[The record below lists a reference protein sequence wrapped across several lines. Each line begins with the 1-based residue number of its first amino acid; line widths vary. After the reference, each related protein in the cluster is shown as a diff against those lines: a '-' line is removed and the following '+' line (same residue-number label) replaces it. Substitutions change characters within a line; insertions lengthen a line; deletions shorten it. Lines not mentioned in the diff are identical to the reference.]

1 MLTLAILV
9 AMTLL
14 QSRNKNNQTMTTDLS
29 YNKRFVFGPNNIAP
43 ENLGTIKRILRIKTC
58 AVYEHHA
65 CANECESFP
74 FLNKSEWKDHLN
86 DKCSIC
92 GLHRFNLLKVT
103 AKASI
108 PTPRR
113 KYYVFGISSAIKRY

>member
-1 MLTLAILV
+1 MLTLGLVFAI
-9 AMTLL
+9 TSL
-14 QSRNKNNQTMTTDLS
+14 QGRNKNKQTLTTTLS

-43 ENLGTIKRILRIKTC
+43 ENVGTIKRILRIKIC
-58 AVYEHHA
+58 AVYEHHP
-65 CANECESFP
+65 CVNECECFP
-74 FLNKSEWKDHLN
+74 FLYKSQWKDHLN

-108 PTPRR
+108 PPSRR
-113 KYYVFGISSAIKRY
+113 KFYVFGISSAIKK

>member
-1 MLTLAILV
+1 MLTLGILV

-14 QSRNKNNQTMTTDLS
+14 QSRNKNNQTMTTNLS

-43 ENLGTIKRILRIKTC
+43 ENLGTIKRIFRIKNC

-65 CANECESFP
+65 CANECESFS

-113 KYYVFGISSAIKRY
+113 KYYVFGISSAIKR